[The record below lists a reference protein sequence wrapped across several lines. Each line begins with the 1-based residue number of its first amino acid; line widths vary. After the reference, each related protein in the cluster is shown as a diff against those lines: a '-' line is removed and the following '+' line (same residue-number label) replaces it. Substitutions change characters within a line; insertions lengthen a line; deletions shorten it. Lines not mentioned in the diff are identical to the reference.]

1 MIELLSVRGAPMIVL
16 RPAVADP
23 FGVTIWLL
31 PNRTL
36 SRRGMQRLIVALVV
50 LTLAT
55 GVWGGWQ
62 GNVFAPLFAA
72 LESGA
77 MAIALA
83 VAWRA
88 GDRSERITLGATALE
103 VRSSPG
109 QRQVCFQPYWVR
121 ARLEDGGN
129 GHRRLLLASHGRE
142 LEIGTF
148 LAEPERAAL
157 WQKLKVLLG
166 GNHDQPRGWFN

>member
-1 MIELLSVRGAPMIVL
+1 MIVL

-23 FGVTIWLL
+23 SGVTIWLL

-36 SRRGMQRLIVALVV
+36 SRRGMHRLIVALVV
-50 LTLAT
+50 LALAT
-55 GVWGGWQ
+55 SVWGGWQ

-72 LESGA
+72 FESGA

-88 GDRSERITLGATALE
+88 GDRSERIMLGAAALE

-109 QRQVCFQPYWVR
+109 SRQVCFQPYWVR
-121 ARLEDGGN
+121 ARLEDGDN

-148 LAEPERAAL
+148 LAEPERIAL
-157 WQKLKVLLG
+157 WRKLKVLLG

>member
-1 MIELLSVRGAPMIVL
+1 MR
-16 RPAVADP
+16 
-23 FGVTIWLL
+23 
-31 PNRTL
+31 
-36 SRRGMQRLIVALVV
+36 RLIVALVV
-50 LTLAT
+50 LALAT

-72 LESGA
+72 LEAGA

-88 GDRSERITLGATALE
+88 GDRSERITLDAAALE
-103 VRSSPG
+103 VCWLPG
-109 QRQVCFQPYWVR
+109 HRRICFQPYWVR
-121 ARLEDGGN
+121 ARLEGGEN
-129 GHRRLLLASHGRE
+129 GHRRLLLASHGHE

-157 WQKLKVLLG
+157 WRKLKMLLAD
-166 GNHDQPRGWFN
+166 NHGQSHGWFN